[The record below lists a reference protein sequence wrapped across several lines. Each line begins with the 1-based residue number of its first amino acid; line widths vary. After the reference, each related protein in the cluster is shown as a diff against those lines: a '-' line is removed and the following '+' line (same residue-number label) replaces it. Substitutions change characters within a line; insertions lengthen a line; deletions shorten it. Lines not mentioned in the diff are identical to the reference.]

1 MLINRGD
8 HSCHLTYCLNVHPGE
23 TWQEQFQ
30 AVQTYPPRI
39 KKLLGLT
46 QDFGLGLRF
55 SANSAAFLRSHPA
68 AIAEMRDFC
77 AGEGLY
83 PFTVNAFPY
92 GEFHRH
98 PVKRSVYLPDW
109 STPER
114 LQYSLDA
121 AAVLAQLLPAT
132 LSCGSIST
140 MPLAYRGQMLPKDLY
155 AAIRNLDQ
163 LVSALQILEQ
173 ESGKQIRFGLEPE
186 PDCLLDSC
194 SSTVNFFEQAYWRYS
209 CHPREISSRYLG
221 VCLDTCHQGVLDESP
236 TDCLQKFSQAGI
248 SLAKVQLS
256 AAPIFDQAGLSQAE
270 SFQEQVYLHQC
281 SVRLQPGSRHSI
293 RFPDLPAGLH
303 FARQQ
308 QAAELRTHFHI
319 PLTAE
324 DSNGRT
330 STRTDLDDNF
340 FRQLARQDIGHLELE
355 TYTFAVLPKELRQQP
370 LEQCLAADLNWCRNK
385 LQDRTGDMGPV
396 SYNRISH

>member
-1 MLINRGD
+1 MLIHQGD

-23 TWQEQFQ
+23 SWQEQFQ
-30 AVQTYPPRI
+30 AVQTYPARI
-39 KKLLGLT
+39 KKLLGIT

-55 SANSAAFLRSHPA
+55 SASSAAFLRSHPA

-92 GEFHRH
+92 GEFHRQ

-109 STPER
+109 SSPER

-121 AAVLAQLLPAT
+121 AAVLAQLLPAG
-132 LSCGSIST
+132 LSWGSIST
-140 MPLAYRGQMLPKDLY
+140 MPLAYRGQMSTQALY
-155 AAIRNLDQ
+155 AAIMNLDQ
-163 LVSALQILEQ
+163 LVSALQILEL
-173 ESGKQIRFGLEPE
+173 ESGKHISFGLEPE

-194 SSTVNFFEQAYWRYS
+194 SSTVNFFEQIYWRYS
-209 CHPREISSRYLG
+209 RHAREVSSRYLG
-221 VCLDTCHQGVLDESP
+221 VCLDTCHQGVLGESP
-236 TDCLQKFSQAGI
+236 ADCLQKFSQAGI

-256 AAPIFDQAGLSQAE
+256 AAPVFDRSGLSQAE
-270 SFQEQVYLHQC
+270 SFQDQVYLHQC
-281 SVRLQPGSRHSI
+281 SVRLQPGSRQSI
-293 RFPDLPAGLH
+293 RFPDLPEGLY

-308 QAAELRTHFHI
+308 QAPELRTHFHI
-319 PLTAE
+319 PLTAG
-324 DSNGRT
+324 DDHGRS

-340 FRQLARQDIGHLELE
+340 FRQIARQDLRHLELE
-355 TYTFAVLPKELRQQP
+355 TYTFAVLPQELRQLP

-385 LQDRTGDMGPV
+385 LQSPADDNGKDEKTSP
-396 SYNRISH
+396 